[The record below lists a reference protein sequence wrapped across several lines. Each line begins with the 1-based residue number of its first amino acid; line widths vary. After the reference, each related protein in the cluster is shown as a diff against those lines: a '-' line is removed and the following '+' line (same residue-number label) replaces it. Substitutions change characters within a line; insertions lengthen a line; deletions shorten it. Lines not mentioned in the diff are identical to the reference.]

1 MTLNHHIT
9 IIRNCTT
16 SEQLFAVAES
26 YSHQVSDL
34 EDSLKRAEYDYNW
47 DRIESVLGQL
57 AVARYAYKFAYDAA
71 SEKEEDEHEY
81 FMAEIVHESM
91 MGDRI

>member
-1 MTLNHHIT
+1 M
-9 IIRNCTT
+9 
-16 SEQLFAVAES
+16 FAVAEA

-47 DRIESVLGQL
+47 DRIESALKQL

-71 SEKEEDEHEY
+71 TEMEEDEFEC
-81 FMAEIVHESM
+81 MLAAETHDAM

>member
-1 MTLNHHIT
+1 MTLHHDIT

-16 SEQLFAVAES
+16 SEQMFAVAEA

-47 DRIESVLGQL
+47 DGIESALKQI
-57 AVARYAYKFAYDAA
+57 AVTRYAYKFAYEAA
-71 SEKEEDEHEY
+71 SEMEEDEHEC
-81 FMAEIVHESM
+81 MLAAETHDAM

>member
-1 MTLNHHIT
+1 MTLHHDIT

-16 SEQLFAVAES
+16 SEQMFAVAEA
-26 YSHQVSDL
+26 YSHQLSDL

-47 DRIESVLGQL
+47 DGIESALKQI
-57 AVARYAYKFAYDAA
+57 AVTRYAYKFAYEAA
-71 SEKEEDEHEY
+71 SEMEEDEFEC
-81 FMAEIVHESM
+81 MLSAETHDAM

>member
-1 MTLNHHIT
+1 M
-9 IIRNCTT
+9 
-16 SEQLFAVAES
+16 FAVAEA

-47 DRIESVLGQL
+47 DRIESALKQL
-57 AVARYAYKFAYDAA
+57 AVARYTYKFAYDAA
-71 SEKEEDEHEY
+71 TEMEEDEFEC
-81 FMAEIVHESM
+81 MLAAETHDAM